1 MIANQPSVRLT
12 HAGSLATESPLRDL
26 EAIIRSRTPLIAV
39 ESNEEPQIVSMVR
52 QIAARLQLKAFRWT
66 VTEGLRAFDPCDQPQ
81 QSVVKSPEILGYIK
95 SSAKHSLFVLLDFH
109 PYLQDATH
117 VRHLKDIALS
127 YPSHYST
134 VVLVGYAVQVPEE
147 LRPFTAPFRLPLPTL
162 AELRAIVVEA
172 AADWGAEN
180 GQREVQ
186 TTNKALDL
194 LVRNL
199 AGLTATDARRL
210 AIKAISDD
218 GVITDSE
225 MPEVMRAKYE
235 LLGRD
240 SPLSFEYETA
250 KFSEI
255 GGMRRLRAWLEV
267 RKSFFVDGA
276 QAHLDP
282 PRGVL
287 LLGVQGCGKS
297 LAAKAAAGIF
307 GVPLLRLDFGVLYNK
322 YYGETERNLRKAFET
337 AEIMS
342 PCVLWMDEIEKGL
355 AVGDG
360 DDDGLSRRILGAL
373 LTWLSERRKPVFIV
387 ATANDI
393 TRLPPEMVRKGR
405 FDEIF
410 FVDLPSAENR
420 RDILTIHLAK
430 RSLEPAQF
438 TFEALLEATAG
449 FSGSEIEQ
457 AIVSAMYTA
466 HAQGRGVAQADL
478 LAEIRQT
485 RPLSVVMAEKV
496 DDLRAWAAG
505 RTVACD

>member
-1 MIANQPSVRLT
+1 MTMQKPSVRLAQ
-12 HAGSLATESPLRDL
+12 AGTLATESPLRDL
-26 EAIIRSRTPLIAV
+26 EAIIRGRTPLIAI

-52 QIAARLQLKAFRWT
+52 QIGGRLQIKAYRWS
-66 VTEGLRAFDPCDQPQ
+66 VTEGLQAFDACDQPQ
-81 QSVVKSPEILGYIK
+81 QSVLKSQEVLNYIK
-95 SSAKHSLFVLLDFH
+95 TSGKHSLFVLLDFH
-109 PYLQDATH
+109 PYLEDAVH
-117 VRHLKDIALS
+117 VRYLKDIALTHTK
-127 YPSHYST
+127 HYST
-134 VVLVGYAVQVPEE
+134 VVLVGHAVRLPEE
-147 LRPFTAPFRLPLPTL
+147 LRPFTVSFRMPLPTL
-162 AELRAIVVEA
+162 DELRGIVFA
-172 AADWGAEN
+172 TAADWGAEH
-180 GQREVQ
+180 GQRDVQ
-186 TTNKALDL
+186 TTNKTLDL

-210 AIKAISDD
+210 AVKAIADD
-218 GVITDSE
+218 GVIGESDI
-225 MPEVMRAKYE
+225 PEVMRAKYE

-255 GGMRRLRAWLEV
+255 GGMQRLRKWLEV
-267 RKSFFVDGA
+267 RKSFFAEGA
-276 QAHLDP
+276 KSHLDP

-297 LAAKAAAGIF
+297 LAAKAAAGIY

-322 YYGETERNLRKAFET
+322 YYGETERNLRKALET

-355 AVGDG
+355 AVGD
-360 DDDGLSRRILGAL
+360 DDDGLARRILGAL
-373 LTWLSERRKPVFIV
+373 LTWMSERRKPVFVV

-410 FVDLPSAENR
+410 FVDLPPAQNR
-420 RDILTIHLAK
+420 RSILEIHLTK
-430 RSLEPAQF
+430 RRLDPKRF
-438 TFEALLEATAG
+438 DLDALARGTDG

-466 HAQGRGVAQADL
+466 HAQGRGVSQADL
-478 LAEIRQT
+478 LEEIQQT

-496 DDLRAWAAG
+496 DEIRQWAAD
-505 RTVACD
+505 RTVPCD

>member
-1 MIANQPSVRLT
+1 MISKQPTVRLVQ
-12 HAGSLATESPLRDL
+12 AGTLATESPLRDL

-39 ESNEEPQIVSMVR
+39 ESNEEPQIVGMVR
-52 QIAARLQLKAFRWT
+52 QIGGRLQLKAYRWT
-66 VTEGLRAFDPCDQPQ
+66 VTEGLQAFEACDQPQ
-81 QSVVKSPEILGYIK
+81 QSVLKSQEILHYIK
-95 SSAKHSLFVLLDFH
+95 TSASHSLFVLLDFH
-109 PYLQDATH
+109 PYLEDAVH
-117 VRHLKDIALS
+117 VRYLKDIALN
-127 YPSHYST
+127 YGKHYST
-134 VVLVGYAVQVPEE
+134 VVLVGCAVRVPEE
-147 LRPFTAPFRLPLPTL
+147 LRPFTAPFHLPLPTL
-162 AELRAIVVEA
+162 GELRGIVCDV
-172 AADWGAEN
+172 AADWGAEHGN
-180 GQREVQ
+180 RDVE

-210 AIKAISDD
+210 ALKAINDNGAISE
-218 GVITDSE
+218 SE

-250 KFSEI
+250 RFSEI
-255 GGMRRLRAWLEV
+255 GGMLRLRNWLDV
-267 RKSFFVDGA
+267 RKTFFIDGA

-337 AEIMS
+337 AEVMS
-342 PCVLWMDEIEKGL
+342 PCVLWMDEVEKGV
-355 AVGDG
+355 AVGD
-360 DDDGLSRRILGAL
+360 DDDGLSRRMLGTL
-373 LTWLSERRKPVFIV
+373 LTWMSERRKPVFVV

-393 TRLPPEMVRKGR
+393 TRLPPELVRKGR

-410 FVDLPSAENR
+410 FVDLPSVQNR
-420 RDILTIHLAK
+420 RDILTIHLRK
-430 RSLEPAQF
+430 RCLDPAEF
-438 TFEALLEATAG
+438 NLEALAKATDG

-466 HAQGRGVAQADL
+466 HAQGRTVAQADL
-478 LAEIRQT
+478 LVEIKQT

-496 DDLRAWAAG
+496 DEIRDWANG
-505 RTVACD
+505 RTVPCD